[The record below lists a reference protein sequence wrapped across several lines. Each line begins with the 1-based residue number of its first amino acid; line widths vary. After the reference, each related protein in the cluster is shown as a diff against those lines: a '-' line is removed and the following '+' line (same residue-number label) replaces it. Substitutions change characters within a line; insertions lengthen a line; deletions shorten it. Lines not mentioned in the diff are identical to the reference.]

1 MQDDLSLP
9 KNFIL
14 ELSMGRTMSVG
25 PAKVSAVRSF
35 VCKGPPDV
43 NPRPRR
49 QGAGRRV
56 SGV

>member
-35 VCKGPPDV
+35 VCKGPTNA
-43 NPRPRR
+43 NPRPRQ
-49 QGAGRRV
+49 QGVRGRV